1 MTGWM
6 VGEGVFEKTSNS
18 DPSGKGRPREGRR
31 EGHHGWK
38 ERLVT
43 APKAWAAAAPRAQ
56 EGGGRC
62 GPEERK

>member
-18 DPSGKGRPREGRR
+18 DPSGKAGHLKVGGRDTTGRR
-31 EGHHGWK
+31 NGLSQPQRRG
-38 ERLVT
+38 RLQ
-43 APKAWAAAAPRAQ
+43 PPRAQ